1 MQITNMY
8 SAHRTNDKVMGA
20 RKIYDQ
26 VGYKSRWIFATIT
39 YGRHERTA
47 GYFLKVSP
55 SPSRKI
61 RYCMH
66 FRYRP
71 PIIKFKLFRVNKNS
85 VDYIKRYVLR

>member
-1 MQITNMY
+1 
-8 SAHRTNDKVMGA
+8 MGA

-55 SPSRKI
+55 SASRKI
-61 RYCMH
+61 RYCVH
-66 FRYRP
+66 FRYHLS
-71 PIIKFKLFRVNKNS
+71 IIKFKLFRVNKNS
-85 VDYIKRYVLR
+85 AGHIKRYVLQ